1 MNEGHSVE
9 SLAAYSKGFVAG
21 LDGGL
26 VALFDRDE
34 REYYRRTR
42 TFTVMEHLLPVRC
55 DKERHHSSGSRHLL
69 LNCQI
74 NDLSSCR
81 YNAGRELPK
90 AASSSSCSVAGF
102 NPMMSSV
109 FVVNAVQGPGHFKQ

>member
-1 MNEGHSVE
+1 MDEGHSIE

-42 TFTVMEHLLPVRC
+42 TFTVMDHPLQVRC
-55 DKERHHSSGSRHLL
+55 AT
-69 LNCQI
+69 
-74 NDLSSCR
+74 SSCIKA
-81 YNAGRELPK
+81 AGRRMAPGDKQANPPSQL
-90 AASSSSCSVAGF
+90 AAAAAGPAAGSCKVILALL
-102 NPMMSSV
+102 V
-109 FVVNAVQGPGHFKQ
+109 L